1 MRSLVL
7 FVLII
12 VVSSF
17 YATGFEGESASI
29 PEQSL
34 SDGATK
40 KIAYNPLIIGGS
52 SFLIPGA
59 GQMYTRHFIKGGTF
73 LASEALT
80 ASLAVYWFND
90 EKLKRNFTKD
100 LINRNKLK
108 TGKDSISGISDVA
121 LSRHYELTSRY
132 RAYNSL
138 AWASGIY
145 AFNLLDAIESSNI
158 VNKSGSRSPL
168 IAGWLSAIP
177 GLALGQWYNGSI
189 SKAGMI
195 FMGQMSLGVMAINNH
210 RLMKNA
216 EKQISLLDLKNEP
229 DALANSIKKVY
240 ITKWDFEQKSAFKAR
255 NSYLWYSL
263 FFYFYGILD
272 AVVDAH
278 LHNYPE
284 KMRVFPDLVPQS
296 EGAQMRLNV
305 KF

>member
-1 MRSLVL
+1 MRSSVL
-7 FVLII
+7 FVLLI

-17 YATGFEGESASI
+17 CVSGSEGESASI

-34 SDGATK
+34 TDGAP
-40 KIAYNPLIIGGS
+40 KIAYNPFVVGGS
-52 SFLIPGA
+52 SLLVPGA
-59 GQMYTRHFIKGGTF
+59 GQMYTRHYIKGGTF

-90 EKLKRNFTKD
+90 EKLKKSLTRD
-100 LINRNKLK
+100 LINRNKSK
-108 TGKDSISGISDVA
+108 TGKDSLSGICDVA
-121 LSRHYELTSRY
+121 FFRHNELTSRY

-158 VNKSGSRSPL
+158 INKSGSRSPL
-168 IAGWLSAIP
+168 VAGWLSTIP

-195 FMGQMSLGVMAINNH
+195 FMGQMSLGVMALNHH
-210 RLMKNA
+210 RLMRNA
-216 EKQISLLDLKNEP
+216 EKQIDLLDLKNEHNT
-229 DALANSIKKVY
+229 LLYSVKKGYV
-240 ITKWDFEQKSAFKAR
+240 TKWDFEQKSAFKAR